1 MDGDN
6 LAIELLKTLKT
17 TIKRLWVAVVILIAL
32 IFSTNMIWLYYWN
45 LPIEEET
52 CTVTQDAEDEGTNN
66 YIGENGDIY
75 GETDGYHENN

>member
-32 IFSTNMIWLYYWN
+32 LFSTNMIWLYYWN
-45 LPIEEET
+45 LPVEE
-52 CTVTQDAEDEGTNN
+52 
-66 YIGENGDIY
+66 
-75 GETDGYHENN
+75 